1 MEFRNYL
8 YLVYKQKFL
17 MLATSLIAVA
27 LTMSMTKHLPESFTS
42 KARMATGF
50 EDQTQASVLEEKL
63 DAGET
68 KIGAE
73 FDNLIQTIQLKKNFD
88 QVSYQLILHDLTS
101 PTPFRKK
108 SKMLSSL
115 SKQATNHAIE
125 VFTKKYQDRDPLFLF
140 DADQKTLDDLI
151 NSMGYG
157 FDALKNKMSISRN
170 SNSDFLTLEFEGDNP
185 LFCAFVINTLCKEFL
200 TYYTIVLRESHVK
213 GVNFLEAL
221 LQQKRESMNAR
232 MDSLKAYKI
241 RNRILNFASQA
252 AGIYSQISEFEA
264 KKEEAEKSVIS
275 YQGAVKSIENK
286 FDPND
291 RMYIESTLIKING
304 EIMETKENLKRFKE
318 ALILNK
324 YNPKIQHKVD
334 SLQIILAAQ
343 ITQLSDK
350 YIVNPLASKE
360 NLVSQKIGLEIQMEL
375 AKNSIDILDKHIAL
389 LNERYDRMVP
399 HEAIIQRYE
408 TEIDI
413 ASKEYIEILTKY
425 NQTKMESNITPK
437 IRQIEMAMPGP
448 AAPSKKSVFI
458 VLSGVV
464 PIVLYV
470 IVLFV
475 VFVMDDTLKT
485 SKELSNK
492 TNIPVLGYL
501 PLINKNSI
509 NLENV
514 WKSINPNKNI
524 QNYKDLLRS
533 TRFEIEQEMNDSKI
547 LSITSLSDN
556 EGKSFVSLSLAYAFA
571 KVNKL
576 VLLIDGDFTNT
587 SVTDISKC
595 TLFLDDYLDGI
606 IGLDVIFKMQGIQI
620 LGTRRRDGSLF
631 EMHQEHY
638 IKEKLD
644 ALKSVFDIIIIDI
657 PSLDD
662 LNKSK
667 EWIVMS
673 EKVISVYQ
681 AQRSITGP
689 KDLQLNYL
697 RELNEKYIGFILNKV
712 EGHKSK
718 LKNFIINMKSRYK
731 NRKKK

>member
-1 MEFRNYL
+1 MELRNYL
-8 YLVYKQKFL
+8 YLVYKQKFM

-27 LTMSMTKHLPESFTS
+27 LTIVMTKKLPESFTS
-42 KARMATGF
+42 KGRMATGF
-50 EDQTQASVLEEKL
+50 VDQTQARVLEEKM
-63 DAGET
+63 DAGES
-68 KIGAE
+68 KIQAE

-108 SKMLSSL
+108 SKMLSKL

-125 VFTKKYQDRDPLFLF
+125 IFTKKYQDRDPLFLF
-140 DADQKTLDDLI
+140 DEDQKGLDDLI

-157 FDALKNKMSISRN
+157 FDALKNKISISRN
-170 SNSDFLTLEFEGDNP
+170 SNSDFITIEFEGDNP

-213 GVNFLEAL
+213 GVNFLESL
-221 LQQKRESMNAR
+221 LQQKREAMNEK

-241 RNRILNFASQA
+241 RNRILNLSSQA
-252 AGIYSQISEFEA
+252 SGIYAQISDFEA

-275 YQGAVKSIENK
+275 YQGAIKSIDNK

-291 RMYIESTLIKING
+291 RMYLESTLIKING
-304 EIMETKENLKRFKE
+304 EIMETKETLKRFKE
-318 ALILNK
+318 AYIINR
-324 YNPKIQHKVD
+324 YNTKIQHKID
-334 SLQIILAAQ
+334 SIQTILAAQ

-350 YIVNPLASKE
+350 YIVNPMSAKE
-360 NLVSQKIGLEIQMEL
+360 NLVTQKIGLEIQLDL

-399 HEAIIQRYE
+399 HEAVIQRYE

-413 ASKEYIEILTKY
+413 ASKEYIEILQKY

-437 IRQIEMAMPGP
+437 VRQIEMAMPGP
-448 AAPSKKSVFI
+448 AAPSKKMIFI
-458 VLSGVV
+458 IISGIV

-470 IVLFV
+470 VVLLV
-475 VFVMDDTLKT
+475 VFFLDDTLKT
-485 SKELSNK
+485 SKDLSNK

-501 PLINKNSI
+501 PLINKSSI
-509 NLENV
+509 NLENI
-514 WKSINPNKNI
+514 WKSVNPNRII
-524 QNYKDLLRS
+524 QNYKELLRS
-533 TRFEIEQEMNDSKI
+533 TRFEIEQEMKDSKI
-547 LSITSLSDN
+547 LAITSLSDN
-556 EGKSFVSLSLAYAFA
+556 EGKSFVAMSLAYAFA

-587 SVTDISKC
+587 SVTEISKC
-595 TLFLDDYLDGI
+595 TLYLDDYLDGV
-606 IGLDVIFKMQGIQI
+606 IGLDVIFKMSGIQI
-620 LGTRRRDGSLF
+620 LGTRGGDGSLF

-681 AQRSITGP
+681 AQRSINGP

-718 LKNFIINMKSRYK
+718 LKNFIVNFK
-731 NRKKK
+731 NRNKKKKK